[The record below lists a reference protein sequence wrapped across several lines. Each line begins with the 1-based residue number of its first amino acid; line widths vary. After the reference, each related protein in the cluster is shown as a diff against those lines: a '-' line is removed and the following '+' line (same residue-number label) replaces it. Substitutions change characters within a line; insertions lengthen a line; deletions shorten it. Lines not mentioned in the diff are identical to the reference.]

1 MLKDYVNKLVRLL
14 QSIDPNDP
22 IYQMDLQYMLDLLLA
37 LLALKDPQIVN
48 TIIQDCNI
56 YTVIQILE
64 SKEKDSKV
72 NHRRQL
78 RKAENAKKLV
88 EFRNEAIEQKIR
100 QAIRLKYIESLLN
113 QFNCWG
119 STPYKLKEI
128 TGMLVSMYFVN
139 CNEILEFIQSSG
151 FFLNQLFGLAKE
163 DIRKKEDVLKFVIE
177 LHAMS
182 RHMFPDRKEALF
194 KKMLNF
200 GLNDV
205 LIFCIESND
214 IYLSTNA
221 ATMIKKLRGMKL
233 SQISRKRPHEDI
245 EVTGNDKP
253 RKGIRLE
260 KDKTATAS
268 QSTASSSRKRSSRD
282 AELEDVGR
290 PPKGARLDQE

>member
-1 MLKDYVNKLVRLL
+1 
-14 QSIDPNDP
+14 
-22 IYQMDLQYMLDLLLA
+22 MDLQNMLDLLLA
-37 LLALKDPQIVN
+37 LLALKNKKIID
-48 TIIQDCNI
+48 TITQDCNI
-56 YTVIQILE
+56 NTIIHILE
-64 SKEKDSKV
+64 FDTASSSFKV

-78 RKAENAKKLV
+78 KKAENAKKLV
-88 EFRNEAIEQKIR
+88 EFKNEAIEQKIR

-128 TGMLVSMYFVN
+128 IGMLNNMYFVN
-139 CNEILEFIQSSG
+139 CNEILEYIQSSD
-151 FFLNQLFGLAKE
+151 FFLNQLFKLAKE

-205 LIFCIESND
+205 LIFGIESND

-221 ATMIKKLRGMKL
+221 ATMVKKLRKMKL
-233 SQISRKRPHEDI
+233 SQVSRKRPREDD
-245 EVTGNDKP
+245 EVTGNDRP
-253 RKGIRLE
+253 EKGIRL
-260 KDKTATAS
+260 DVVAAS
-268 QSTASSSRKRSSRD
+268 GLTKPKRSSTE
-282 AELEDVGR
+282 AELEDDGR
-290 PPKGARLDQE
+290 PSKGARVGPK